1 MTGEELKIYIKQS
14 FQFHKG
20 TIRTGQTLVVAHLT
34 NVFQFHKGTIR
45 TLVSSVLAPF
55 LDLFQF
61 HKGTIRTSYRVTIVA
76 GDTNFNSIKVR
87 LEHNEFS
94 KRSVKSSF
102 QFHKG
107 TIRTS
112 VPTVHSKYLVISIP

>member
-45 TLVSSVLAPF
+45 TLAEIAP
-55 LDLFQF
+55 
-61 HKGTIRTSYRVTIVA
+61 RA
-76 GDTNFNSIKVR
+76 
-87 LEHNEFS
+87 
-94 KRSVKSSF
+94 
-102 QFHKG
+102 
-107 TIRTS
+107 
-112 VPTVHSKYLVISIP
+112 

>member
-87 LEHNEFS
+87 LEPLYLLYIVS
-94 KRSVKSSF
+94 TSLF

-107 TIRTS
+107 TIRTRCN
-112 VPTVHSKYLVISIP
+112 H